1 MKSIA
6 RVDPAKFPGIAKLT
20 PLEMNNLHF
29 KRRGH
34 HSPLPQPKQSSSASA
49 GKK

>member
-1 MKSIA
+1 MKRIKKIVFPDLLDA
-6 RVDPAKFPGIAKLT
+6 RQLT

-29 KRRGH
+29 KRPGH